1 MLTRNLYILLI
12 VGGLSLACAMKAG
25 NLQYGS
31 KVGQAIRMIE
41 TNYIDSIDAQ
51 SLSHAAIE
59 GVVAKLDPFSEFI
72 PPQRYQEFN
81 SMIEQKFG
89 GIGVQIEGPPSVP
102 RLTVV
107 APIPKTPAF
116 KSGMQAGDV
125 ILEIDKKPTM
135 GLSAQEATKL
145 MRGRVGETVELLVQR
160 MDSSERVY
168 LNIQRAD
175 IEVDSVYGDR
185 IRADATWEYFL
196 EEDPRVAYIRI
207 VLFGERTQAE
217 FSAALKEI
225 AGSAQG
231 LVIDLRF
238 NPGGILPAAVE
249 LCDMLVDSGVIVRTQ
264 GRREIFNSDYQATP
278 GVELDISI
286 PIIVLINQESASASE
301 IMAGCLQDLGR
312 AKIAGSRSYGKGTV
326 QQVFEIESDRT
337 ALKFTTA
344 RFLRPSFKNIHR
356 TEKMTDQDEWGIH
369 PAPELALQLDDVQ
382 QIYLNRRWYLRGDP
396 RLMARIDRAPEPEF
410 AADPQLKMAV
420 EYLQARFPAL
430 GASESGSSAVAT
442 SNSLLDVGSNT
453 AKVGQAASNSAS
465 TQSTPLD
472 LAP

>member
-1 MLTRNLYILLI
+1 
-12 VGGLSLACAMKAG
+12 
-25 NLQYGS
+25 
-31 KVGQAIRMIE
+31 
-41 TNYIDSIDAQ
+41 
-51 SLSHAAIE
+51 
-59 GVVAKLDPFSEFI
+59 
-72 PPQRYQEFN
+72 
-81 SMIEQKFG
+81 
-89 GIGVQIEGPPSVP
+89 
-102 RLTVV
+102 
-107 APIPKTPAF
+107 
-116 KSGMQAGDV
+116 
-125 ILEIDKKPTM
+125 M

>member
-1 MLTRNLYILLI
+1 VPSRNLYILLI
-12 VGGLSLACAMKAG
+12 VGSLSIACALQAH

-41 TNYIDSIDAQ
+41 TNYIEPIDTQ
-51 SLSHAAIE
+51 TLSHAAIE
-59 GVVAKLDPFSEFI
+59 GVVGKLDTFSEFI

-89 GIGVQIEGPPSVP
+89 GIGVQIEGPPTTA

-116 KSGMQAGDV
+116 KSGIQAGDV
-125 ILEIDKKPTM
+125 ILEIDQRPTA
-135 GLSAQEATKL
+135 GLSAQDATKL
-145 MRGRVGETVELLVQR
+145 MRGRVGESVELLVQR
-160 MDSSERVY
+160 MDSSERVH
-168 LNIQRAD
+168 LSIQRAD

-185 IRADATWEYFL
+185 IRTDATWEYFL

-217 FSAALKEI
+217 FSAALKEV
-225 AGSAQG
+225 AANAKA

-264 GRREIFNSDYQATP
+264 GRRKIFDSDYQATS
-278 GVELDISI
+278 GVELDSSI
-286 PIIVLINQESASASE
+286 PVIVLINQESASASE

-326 QQVFEIESDRT
+326 QQVFEIENNRT

-356 TEKMTDQDEWGIH
+356 TEEMTDQDEWGIH
-369 PAPELALQLDDVQ
+369 PEPELEMQLDDVQ
-382 QIYLNRRWYLRGDP
+382 QIYLNRRWQLRGDP
-396 RLMARIDRAPEPEF
+396 RLMTRRDRAPEPAF
-410 AADPQLKMAV
+410 AADPQLKMVV
-420 EYLQARFPAL
+420 EYLQSAYPSL
-430 GASESGSSAVAT
+430 GASNWKGGASLSSQPPIEAASKEPASSQPASDAKSSEAT
-442 SNSLLDVGSNT
+442 SLE
-453 AKVGQAASNSAS
+453 
-465 TQSTPLD
+465 